1 MKAILA
7 DFNLKPEPTIIE
19 VDTRE
24 DAKILTPMLARLT
37 SFPELPILLVGG
49 TVVGSTEQVKT
60 LAKSGE
66 LQKMITTAGGRIDGQ
81 RKKKSK
87 K

>member
-1 MKAILA
+1 VKAILA
-7 DFNLKPEPTIIE
+7 DFNLNPEPTIIE

-24 DAKILTPMLARLT
+24 DAKILAPMLARLT
-37 SFPELPILLVGG
+37 SFPELPILLIGG
-49 TVVGSTEQVKT
+49 NVVGSTEQVKI
-60 LAKSGE
+60 LAKNGE
-66 LQKMITTAGGRIDGQ
+66 LQKMITTAGGQIDGQ